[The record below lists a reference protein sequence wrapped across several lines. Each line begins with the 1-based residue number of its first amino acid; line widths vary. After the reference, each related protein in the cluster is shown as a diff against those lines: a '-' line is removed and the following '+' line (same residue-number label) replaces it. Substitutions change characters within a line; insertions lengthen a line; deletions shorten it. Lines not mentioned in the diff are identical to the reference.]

1 MFQIG
6 SVQIDIVSLIFT
18 MANIVLIVL
27 WVAIIVFIVRY
38 LKAKKG

>member
-6 SVQIDIVSLIFT
+6 SVLIDIVSLFFT
-18 MANIVLIVL
+18 IVNIGL

>member
-6 SVQIDIVSLIFT
+6 SVLIDIVSLFFT
-18 MANIVLIVL
+18 IVNIAL

>member
-6 SVQIDIVSLIFT
+6 GFLIDIVSLFFT
-18 MANIVLIVL
+18 IVNIVL